1 MEFRD
6 REVSYDRTQDSEIDL
21 LDSDDDEHL
30 TMSSFIP
37 RLPIF
42 SPCLIISL
50 FVQLYIL
57 TKPKSKARW
66 DSEMRM
72 VEVLE
77 HKGRC
82 WITTELF
89 MVEKGALLVVNS
101 TDDMVL
107 SLTDMYFMLNEGR
120 NGCTW
125 DSFLVY
131 KHLKSRGY
139 IVGRHGVQWTLK
151 NENYPSTPTCGFEIT
166 DGFINMQM
174 NISAK
179 PVFDLYLPSNKF
191 KKSSPGVP
199 DSVVYLTTRKRY
211 HYVIARIQICK
222 SFFFFFFCKRDV
234 REKL

>member
-1 MEFRD
+1 M
-6 REVSYDRTQDSEIDL
+6 
-21 LDSDDDEHL
+21 
-30 TMSSFIP
+30 
-37 RLPIF
+37 
-42 SPCLIISL
+42 
-50 FVQLYIL
+50 
-57 TKPKSKARW
+57 A
-66 DSEMRM
+66 
-72 VEVLE
+72 EVLE

-82 WITTELF
+82 WITTGIVRSSNKIYLSIEETF
-89 MVEKGALLVVNS
+89 

-151 NENYPSTPTCGFEIT
+151 NESYPSTPTCIGDSKNSSGISVNELEQGFEIT
-166 DGFINMQM
+166 DGFRNMQM
-174 NISAK
+174 NNAAK

-199 DSVVYLTTRKRY
+199 DSVVYLTTRGDDSPPQLSKEEIEELEIRCKG
-211 HYVIARIQICK
+211 VAVKVFNVDKLGRVKKIAY
-222 SFFFFFFCKRDV
+222 
-234 REKL
+234 EKTEVPLLP